1 MKYEHPAP
9 DLAPCEQVGISCA
22 QCISPMPAITSRA
35 VIDQVINDS
44 DAVLIT
50 RRDAANAVIMSQE
63 QYDGRMETM
72 YLLSNPANAKHL
84 MESIDQLRRG
94 EAVERQLIDPHK
106 E

>member
-1 MKYEHPAP
+1 MRTVHFSDARNNLKGGHRP
-9 DLAPCEQVGISCA
+9 G
-22 QCISPMPAITSRA
+22 
-35 VIDQVINDS
+35 INDS

-94 EAVERQLIDPHK
+94 EAVERQLIDLDK